1 MVAKGYLIHAGI
13 VAREYTVGYTLE
25 LSPEVIGY
33 MYWCPGVLGTTK
45 LILLDSLLQERYNG
59 PAVRPEVSHR
69 SS

>member
-33 MYWCPGVLGTTK
+33 MYWCPGVLGTIGSGCQRVFNT
-45 LILLDSLLQERYNG
+45 LWRYCQG
-59 PAVRPEVSHR
+59 ELETC
-69 SS
+69 